1 MFAATVTGTS
11 NTAVSWS
18 VNGASGGNAASGTI
32 TSAGVY
38 TAPGDLPASASASVT
53 ATSVAD
59 PSKSATVT
67 VSISSDIVV
76 QILPSLAAVEL
87 GAIQAFG
94 ASVASSGH
102 PDATLCWSIS
112 GAACPN
118 ECGVIDTNG
127 NFTAPQILPAPASVT
142 VTAQSVADPSK
153 RASAAITVTSNFSLT
168 ITAPQSVPTSG
179 TAAIVA
185 TFTPALDSNPT
196 ETLTW
201 SLSGAGCSGSSCG
214 TLSTIT
220 TQFAKNIASDS
231 ATYTAPS
238 AAPIPNTVMVS
249 VIPQADP
256 SKAAHAT
263 LTIAQGV
270 GVSVAPGTA
279 TLTASHR
286 LTLTP
291 AVNGSANSN
300 VLWSVNAEPG
310 GNSSLGQICVLGS
323 SPCQSVLSAS
333 AAPVDFLAPGAIP
346 TPDPVTVQAVS
357 AADATKSAS
366 AQITIIN
373 HVLVS
378 VLPASVTLSPL
389 AVQSF
394 SASVLGTAD
403 QNVIWR
409 IAGSAC
415 AAGGEVCGSIGANG
429 AYTAPQA
436 APSPDA
442 LQVVAV
448 SQDDTTQS
456 GLANVIIS
464 TGVNILTLHPASV
477 YAGAAQGFTLQV
489 DGSGFVPAGTTA
501 GTSVLISGTA
511 RATTCISARE
521 CTAPV
526 LASDVAIAGNV
537 AIQLSNPD
545 NTQSNTVNLVVAAPN
560 SSDSSISLSTSAPT
574 ATAQDIVVVDTT
586 TAGISAIGE
595 DLDLN
600 VAALGMFSAANNSCT
615 LAGNPVTLQR
625 PASGSA
631 TVDLCFFSE
640 SGLDASMTFT
650 ISGPGDI
657 AVIGKQP
664 AGLGILHITVLLPAT
679 AAPGARTIFIQT
691 TNLDKTAATGAV
703 EIQ

>member
-1 MFAATVTGTS
+1 MFAATVTGTW

-18 VNGASGGNAASGTI
+18 VNGASGGNAAVGTI

-59 PSKSATVT
+59 PSKSATAT
-67 VSISSDIVV
+67 VAISSDILVK
-76 QILPSLAAVEL
+76 IMPNLAAVEL

-94 ASVASSGH
+94 ANVASSGH
-102 PDATLCWSIS
+102 SDATLRWSIS

-118 ECGVIDTNG
+118 ECGAIDTNG

-153 RASAAITVTSNFSLT
+153 QASAAITVTSNFSLT
-168 ITAPQSVPTSG
+168 ITAPPSVPTSG

-185 TFTPALDSNPT
+185 TFTPAPNSNPS

-201 SLSGAGCSGSSCG
+201 SLSGPGCSGSSCG
-214 TLSTIT
+214 TLSTVT
-220 TQFAKNIASDS
+220 TQFAKSIAADS

-238 AAPIPNTVMVS
+238 VAPTPNNVTVN
-249 VIPQADP
+249 VIPQAD
-256 SKAAHAT
+256 SFKAVHAT
-263 LTIAQGV
+263 LTIAPGV
-270 GVSVAPGTA
+270 GVSVAPATA
-279 TLTASHR
+279 TLAASHR
-286 LTLTP
+286 LTLTS

-300 VLWSVNAEPG
+300 VLWNVNGVPG
-310 GNSSLGQICVLGS
+310 GNSALGQICALGS

-333 AAPVDFLAPGAIP
+333 DAPVDYLAPGAIP
-346 TPDPVTVQAVS
+346 TPNPVTVQAVS
-357 AADATKSAS
+357 VADSTKSAS

-378 VLPASVTLSPL
+378 VLPASVTLAPL

-394 SASVLGTAD
+394 SASVLGTAN
-403 QNVIWR
+403 QNVIWQ
-409 IAGSAC
+409 IAGGAC
-415 AAGGEVCGSIGANG
+415 AAGGGVCGSIGANG
-429 AYTAPQA
+429 VYTAPHA

-442 LQVVAV
+442 LQVIAV
-448 SQDDTTQS
+448 SQDDITQS
-456 GLANVIIS
+456 GFANVAIS
-464 TGVNILTLHPASV
+464 TGINILTLHPASV

-489 DGSGFVPAGTTA
+489 DGSGFIPA
-501 GTSVLISGTA
+501 GTSVLISGIA
-511 RATTCISARE
+511 RTTTCISASE
-521 CTAPV
+521 CSAPV
-526 LASDVAIAGNV
+526 LASDVAVTGDV
-537 AIQLSNPD
+537 AIQLRNPD
-545 NTQSNTVNLVVAAPN
+545 NSQSNTLNLAVAAPN
-560 SSDSSISLSTSAPT
+560 SSDAPVSLSTSAPT

-586 TAGISAIGE
+586 TAGISTVDE

-600 VAALGMFSAANNSCT
+600 VAALGIFSAANNSCT

-625 PASGSA
+625 SASGSA
-631 TVDLCFFSE
+631 TADLCFFSE
-640 SGLDASMTFT
+640 SGLDSSMTFT
-650 ISGPGDI
+650 VSGPGDI
-657 AVIGKQP
+657 TVIGKQP

-691 TNLDKTAATGAV
+691 TNLDKTAATGAL